1 MATPIERICEF
12 NKQANLVGYKAS
24 LEASFLVEEALEGF
38 DLWKLAEN
46 IGMEVFPE
54 MTAKDI
60 ARFILRGDIL
70 SSTELDPVDEIGR
83 ASCRERV

>member
-38 DLWKLAEN
+38 DLWDA
-46 IGMEVFPE
+46 
-54 MTAKDI
+54 
-60 ARFILRGDIL
+60 
-70 SSTELDPVDEIGR
+70 GR
-83 ASCRERV
+83 EHWYGSIS